1 MFSDSLNTF
10 GGLFRA
16 QLRGLGNGFAG
27 AAHEGGGLI
36 LQAGMKKSGRTKD
49 VGKTGGGRHQ
59 GKKKCRREFCVLSLE
74 LNSRLHRPQGI
85 KSHLTKVLPHCAVW

>member
-1 MFSDSLNTF
+1 MFSDLLNAF

-16 QLRGLGNGFAG
+16 LLRGWGNGFAG

-49 VGKTGGGRHQ
+49 VGKTGGGRH
-59 GKKKCRREFCVLSLE
+59 
-74 LNSRLHRPQGI
+74 
-85 KSHLTKVLPHCAVW
+85 